1 MAIRPVDLSVTNIT
15 ATSVRLNWV
24 AGVDALQA
32 LINSLFS
39 AGEQGAF
46 YIPMPIVLGAQA
58 LFQDAAG
65 TVPVTADGDP
75 VGRMLDQSGNGN
87 HAIQSVSGSRPAYR
101 TDGTL
106 HWLEFDGVDDFLS
119 TGASV
124 MSDQPYIMAAAS
136 SNSNANQIGVVF
148 NTGLDGASSL
158 FLTSDTR
165 SNKRI
170 HRFQQGN
177 ELILNRANRLSSN
190 EVEVISAYR
199 LSNSFVTARKNSQ
212 VQGFGNRTEADFD
225 ASGLWIGQYG
235 FGIFASP
242 ISFYGGVIQSAS
254 EVTLDNAKR
263 VEAYLSGK
271 AGVAL

>member
-1 MAIRPVDLSVTNIT
+1 MAVTPVDLSVTNIT

-24 AGVDALQA
+24 RWTPLQ
-32 LINSLFS
+32 LFL
-39 AGEQGAF
+39 AGEKGF
-46 YIPMPIVLGAQA
+46 WFDPSDLST

-65 TVPVTADGDP
+65 TIPVTADGDP
-75 VGRMLDQSGNGN
+75 VGLMLDKSGNGY
-87 HAIQSVSGSRPAYR
+87 HASQSVSGARPVYR
-101 TDGTL
+101 TDGVL
-106 HWLEFDGVDDFLS
+106 HWLKFDGIDDFLS

-124 MSDQPYIMAAAS
+124 MADQPYIMAAAS
-136 SNSNANQIGVVF
+136 SNGVGNNLGVIF
-148 NTGLDGASSL
+148 STAQDNGLSL

-165 SNKRI
+165 SIKRI
-170 HRFQQGN
+170 HRFEEGN
-177 ELILNRANRLSSN
+177 SLILSRLEILSAD

-199 LSNSFVTARKNSQ
+199 LSNSIVTARKNSVFQ
-212 VQGFGNRTEADFD
+212 SSGDRTAAGFDV
-225 ASGLWIGQYG
+225 SGLWIGQ
-235 FGIFASP
+235 FGGGEFVSP